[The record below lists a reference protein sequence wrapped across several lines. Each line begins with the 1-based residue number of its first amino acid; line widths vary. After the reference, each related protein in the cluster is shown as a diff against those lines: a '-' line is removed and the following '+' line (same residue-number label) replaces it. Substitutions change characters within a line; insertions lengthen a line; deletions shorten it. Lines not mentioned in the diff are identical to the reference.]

1 MAGNHQTSLSSSNE
15 GIPDMRKRSNTISR
29 LTRKV
34 AENTFT
40 QTIFGKSERTTFK
53 CKCCYKKL
61 LIGEAYLESKI
72 KRKHDNQIRKIC
84 VFCWDLTNGRV
95 KQKEKSD
102 ASLMEF
108 LNIK

>member
-1 MAGNHQTSLSSSNE
+1 MAGNHRISPSSSNE

-29 LTRKV
+29 VTRKV
-34 AENTFT
+34 PENTFT
-40 QTIFGKSERTTFK
+40 QTILGKREQTTFN
-53 CKCCYKKL
+53 CKCCYEKL
-61 LIGEAYLESKI
+61 LIGESYLESKS
-72 KRKHDNQIRKIC
+72 KRKHDNQIRGIC

-108 LNIK
+108 LNT

>member
-1 MAGNHQTSLSSSNE
+1 MDGNHRTSPSSSNE

-40 QTIFGKSERTTFK
+40 QTIFGKRERTTFK

-61 LIGEAYLESKI
+61 LIAEAYLESKS
-72 KRKHDNQIRKIC
+72 KRKHNNQIRKIC
-84 VFCWDLTNGRV
+84 VFCWDLTKGRV
-95 KQKEKSD
+95 KKKEKSD
-102 ASLMEF
+102 ASLLEF
-108 LNIK
+108 FNT